1 MTDTFI
7 KRQQELKGNLTMQ
20 IRSVIDGAESEGRGL
35 DAAEVEQINRI
46 ETDIENAQRS
56 IEVAQQSEARA
67 AEFAEVARGVET
79 VQESTGS
86 SAEIF
91 RALAEG
97 SIRRHSFEQRD
108 ALVPS
113 INTVGTDFLDQVM
126 LKARLVGPFLELA
139 EVFNRA
145 SGNDLRIPV
154 LTGYST
160 ATEKGAGAALDESDP
175 VFSSINL
182 SPAKQGFLVPVANE
196 LLTDASFPLEATIA
210 DQAGNAIGT
219 RADTIIHTAVA
230 AVAGTGVTAASET
243 AFTADEIIDLIFSVD
258 GAVRNLPGTGFVVST
273 KTLSDIRKLKDGD
286 QRYLLDY
293 VAGGPSTVLGF
304 PIFESPSMPDVAESE
319 KAVFFGHM
327 PSIKVAT
334 TGLDVAVSPDYAFN
348 QDVTM
353 YRFLYRI
360 AAAVANGADHIK
372 SLTLKAAA

>member
-1 MTDTFI
+1 MTDSFV

-20 IRSVIDGAESEGRGL
+20 IRSVIDGAEAQGRGL
-35 DAAEVEQINRI
+35 DAAEIDQINRI

-79 VQESTGS
+79 VQERTGT

-97 SIRRHSFEQRD
+97 SIRGHKFEKRD
-108 ALVPS
+108 LVPS
-113 INTVGTDFLDQVM
+113 VNTVGVDFLDMVM
-126 LKARLVGPFLELA
+126 LKARLVGPFLEVA
-139 EVFNRA
+139 EVFQRS

-160 ATEKGAGAALDESDP
+160 ATEKAAGAALDESEP
-175 VFSSINL
+175 VFSSIL
-182 SPAKQGFLVPVANE
+182 LQPAKQGFLVPVANE
-196 LLTDASFPLEATIA
+196 LLTDASFPLESTIA

-219 RADTIIHTAVA
+219 RADAIIEDAVQ
-230 AVAGTGVTAASET
+230 AVAGVGKTSDNSSAIAA
-243 AFTADEIIDLIFSVD
+243 DDLIDLVFSVD
-258 GAVRNLPGTGFVVST
+258 GAARNLPGVGFVCNT
-273 KTLSDIRKLKDGD
+273 ATLGQIRKLKDGD
-286 QRYLLDY
+286 NRYLLDY
-293 VAGGPSTVLGF
+293 NAGGPSTILGF
-304 PIFESPSMPDVAESE
+304 PIFESPSMPNSAASAKPV
-319 KAVFFGHM
+319 VFGHL

-348 QDVTM
+348 QDVTT

-360 AAAVANGADHIK
+360 AAGVANGVDH
-372 SLTLKAAA
+372 LKVLQMAAS

>member
-1 MTDTFI
+1 MTDSFV

-20 IRSVIDGAESEGRGL
+20 IRSVIDGAEEQGRGL
-35 DAAEVEQINRI
+35 DAAEIEQINRI

-79 VQESTGS
+79 VQERTGT

-97 SIRRHSFEQRD
+97 SIRGHKFEKRD
-108 ALVPS
+108 LVPS
-113 INTVGTDFLDQVM
+113 VNTVGIDFLDMVM
-126 LKARLVGPFLELA
+126 LKARLVGPFLEVA
-139 EVFNRA
+139 EVFQRS

-160 ATEKGAGAALDESDP
+160 ATEKAAGAALDESEP
-175 VFSSINL
+175 VFSSIL
-182 SPAKQGFLVPVANE
+182 LQPAKQGFLVPVANE
-196 LLTDASFPLEATIA
+196 LLTDASFPLESTIA

-219 RADTIIHTAVA
+219 RADAIIEDAVQ
-230 AVAGTGVTAASET
+230 AVAGVGKTSDNSSAIAA
-243 AFTADEIIDLIFSVD
+243 DDLIDLVFSVD
-258 GAVRNLPGTGFVVST
+258 GAARNLPGVGFVCNT
-273 KTLSDIRKLKDGD
+273 ATLGQIRKLKDGD
-286 QRYLLDY
+286 NRYLLDY
-293 VAGGPSTVLGF
+293 NAGTPSTILGF
-304 PIFESPSMPDVAESE
+304 PIYESPSMPNSAASAKPV
-319 KAVFFGHM
+319 VFGHL

-348 QDVTM
+348 QDVTT

-360 AAAVANGADHIK
+360 AAGVANGVDH
-372 SLTLKAAA
+372 LKVLQMAAS

>member
-1 MTDTFI
+1 MTDTFV

-20 IRSVIDGAESEGRGL
+20 IRSVIDGAEEQGRGL
-35 DAAEVEQINRI
+35 DAAEIEQINRI

-56 IEVAQQSEARA
+56 IEVAEKSEARA

-79 VQESTGS
+79 VQETTGS

-97 SIRRHSFEQRD
+97 SIRRHSFEKRD

-113 INTVGTDFLDQVM
+113 VNTVGTDFLDQVM
-126 LKARLVGPFLELA
+126 LKARLVGPFLEVA
-139 EVFNRA
+139 EVFQRS

-160 ATEKGAGAALDESDP
+160 ATEKAAGAALDESNP
-175 VFSSINL
+175 VFGSINL
-182 SPAKQGFLVPVANE
+182 QPAKQGFLVPVANE
-196 LLTDASFPLEATIA
+196 LLTDASFPLESTIA

-219 RADTIIHTAVA
+219 RADAIIEDAVQ
-230 AVAGTGVTAASET
+230 AVAGVGKTSVNAS
-243 AFTADEIIDLIFSVD
+243 AFIADDIIDLVFSVD
-258 GAVRNLPGTGFVVST
+258 GAARNLPGVGFVMNTASLGQV
-273 KTLSDIRKLKDGD
+273 RKLKDGD
-286 QRYLLDY
+286 NRYLLDY
-293 VAGGPSTVLGF
+293 NAGGPSTILGF
-304 PIFESPSMPDVAESE
+304 PIFESPSMPDSLAGTKPIV
-319 KAVFFGHM
+319 FGHL

-348 QDVTM
+348 QDVTT

-360 AAAVANGADHIK
+360 AAAVANGVDH
-372 SLTLKAAA
+372 LKVLQMAAS

>member
-1 MTDTFI
+1 MTDSFV

-20 IRSVIDGAESEGRGL
+20 IRSVIDGAEAQGRGL
-35 DAAEVEQINRI
+35 DAAEIEQINRI

-79 VQESTGS
+79 VQERTGT

-97 SIRRHSFEQRD
+97 SIRGHKFEKRD
-108 ALVPS
+108 LVPS
-113 INTVGTDFLDQVM
+113 VNTVGVDFLDMVM
-126 LKARLVGPFLELA
+126 LKARLVGPFLEVA
-139 EVFNRA
+139 EVFQRS

-160 ATEKGAGAALDESDP
+160 ATEKAAGAALDESEP
-175 VFSSINL
+175 VFSSIL
-182 SPAKQGFLVPVANE
+182 LQPAKQGFLVPVANE
-196 LLTDASFPLEATIA
+196 LLTDASFPLESTIA

-219 RADTIIHTAVA
+219 RADAIIEDAVQ
-230 AVAGTGVTAASET
+230 AVAGVGKTSDNSSAIAA
-243 AFTADEIIDLIFSVD
+243 DDLIDLVFSVD
-258 GAVRNLPGTGFVVST
+258 GAARNLPGVGFVCNT
-273 KTLSDIRKLKDGD
+273 ATLGQIRKLKDGD
-286 QRYLLDY
+286 NRYLLDY
-293 VAGGPSTVLGF
+293 NAGGPSTILGF
-304 PIFESPSMPDVAESE
+304 PIFESPSMPNSAASAKPV
-319 KAVFFGHM
+319 VFGHL

-348 QDVTM
+348 QDVTT

-360 AAAVANGADHIK
+360 AAGVANGVDH
-372 SLTLKAAA
+372 LKVLQMAAS